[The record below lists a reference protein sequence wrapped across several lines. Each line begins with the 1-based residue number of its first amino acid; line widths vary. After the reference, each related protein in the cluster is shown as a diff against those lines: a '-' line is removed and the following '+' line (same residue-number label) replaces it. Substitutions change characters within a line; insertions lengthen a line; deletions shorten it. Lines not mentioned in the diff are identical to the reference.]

1 MMKPET
7 SRKLMTLAAVVLTL
21 YLLPLGQSTSAQ
33 EQSTLTQELSTSAH
47 GGCRN
52 VKGNLREVSNG
63 SGTTGRITQG
73 GILNG
78 TTELIFTSGVLA
90 TPDPTT
96 ISYTDDFTITT
107 HRGVLKTH
115 NVGIF
120 DFATGLFTEIAR
132 IDSDASTGVF
142 ARATGSLFT
151 SGKTPDGG
159 ANFRSKITGEVCL
172 AHHGHEDD
180 SEDAEDDR

>member
-1 MMKPET
+1 MKPET
-7 SRKLMTLAAVVLTL
+7 SRTLITLGAVVLTL
-21 YLLPLGQSTSAQ
+21 CLFPLEQSTSAQ
-33 EQSTLTQELSTSAH
+33 EQSTSTH
-47 GGCRN
+47 RGCRN

-73 GILNG
+73 GILDG
-78 TTELIFTSGVLA
+78 TTQLVFTSAVLP

-132 IDSDASTGVF
+132 LDPNASTGVF
-142 ARATGSLFT
+142 AQATGSLFT
-151 SGKTPDGG
+151 SGKTSDGG
-159 ANFRSKITGEVCL
+159 ASFRSKITGEICL
-172 AHHGHEDD
+172 AQRGYEDHD
-180 SEDAEDDR
+180 EDNDDDEQ